1 MIPQAYFDK
10 VKQFF
15 CGDIKKTWLWFTTPN
30 PAMGMLSPLNLIK
43 IGRANRV
50 KQFIDNAID
59 ENKGFY
65 P

>member
-10 VKQFF
+10 IKNYFN
-15 CGDIKKTWLWFTTPN
+15 GDNKKAWTWWTTPN
-30 PAMGMLSPLNLIK
+30 PALGMVSPLNMLRN
-43 IGRANRV
+43 GRAHKL

-59 ENKGFY
+59 KDKRFY

>member
-10 VKQFF
+10 IKDFF
-15 CGDIKKTWLWFTTPN
+15 NGDTAKCWEWWKTPN
-30 PAMGMLSPLNLIK
+30 PAFGMSTPLNMIR
-43 IGRANRV
+43 IGRQEKV

-59 ENKGFY
+59 ENKRYY

>member
-10 VKQFF
+10 IKAYFN
-15 CGDIKKTWLWFTTPN
+15 GDDKKAWLWWKTRN
-30 PAMGMLSPLNLIK
+30 PAFGMFSPLDMLK
-43 IGRANRV
+43 LGRVNKV

-59 ENKGFY
+59 ENKRYY